1 MKFNHRQSIQKELT
15 PKRVLIIYGPRR
27 VGKTTMLM
35 SYLDGI
41 KIKEPLAKAFYAT
54 GDDMALRDLF
64 ATEDRSRLL
73 DFSRSYDILAIDEAQ
88 NVPKLGIG
96 IKMIIDAF
104 PEKRIILTG
113 SSSFDLSREIVEPL
127 TGRHFTMTL
136 LPVAQSEIEGSNF
149 EKKQKLADFLIYG
162 AYPEVVLEAD
172 ADKKQKILNELVSSY
187 LFKDILALDRIR
199 SPKLLL
205 NIVRSLAFQ
214 VGGEVSLNE
223 ISRTVGADI
232 KTVGRYIDLLEKM
245 FIIFKIGGFRRNLR
259 TEISKKAKYYFY
271 DNGIRNAAIAQFNG
285 LETRNDIGA
294 LWENFVAVEL
304 LKQNGIFGLNEN
316 LYFWRTHAGKEIDL
330 IRESA
335 RGLMAIE
342 CKWSDRDTIA
352 PSEWTSA
359 YPNASFSFVNKE
371 NYLETF
377 ARWSTGVGTK

>member
-1 MKFNHRQSIQKELT
+1 MKFNRLQSIQKELT

-35 SYLDGI
+35 SYLDET
-41 KIKEPLAKAFYAT
+41 KIKEPSARSFYAT
-54 GDDMALRDLF
+54 GDDMAVRDLF
-64 ATEDRSRLL
+64 AAEDRSRLL
-73 DFSRSYDILAIDEAQ
+73 DFSRPYDILTIDEAQ

-113 SSSFDLSREIVEPL
+113 SSSFDLSREIGEPL

-136 LPVAQSEIEGSNF
+136 LPVAQSEMEGSDF
-149 EKKQKLADFLIYG
+149 EKKQKLAEFLIYG
-162 AYPEVVLEAD
+162 TYPEVVLETD

-187 LFKDILALDRIR
+187 LFKDILALNRIR

-214 VGGEVSLNE
+214 IGGEVSFNE
-223 ISRTVGADI
+223 IARTVGVDV

-245 FIIFKIGGFRRNLR
+245 FVIFRVGGFRRNLR

-294 LWENFVAVEL
+294 LWENFIAAEF

-316 LYFWRTHAGKEIDL
+316 LYFWRTHAGKEIDMV
-330 IRESA
+330 RESA
-335 RGLMAIE
+335 RGLAAIE
-342 CKWSDRDTIA
+342 CKWSDRTSAA

-359 YPNASFSFVNKE
+359 YPASTFLCVNKE
-371 NYLETF
+371 NYLEIF
-377 ARWSTGVGTK
+377 LHRS

>member
-1 MKFNHRQSIQKELT
+1 MKFNRLQSIQKELT

-35 SYLDGI
+35 SYLDET
-41 KIKEPLAKAFYAT
+41 KIKEPSTKAFYAT
-54 GDDMALRDLF
+54 GDDIALRDLF

-96 IKMIIDAF
+96 VKMIIDAF

-113 SSSFDLSREIVEPL
+113 SSSFDLSREIGEPL

-136 LPVAQSEIEGSNF
+136 LPVAQSEMEGSDF
-149 EKKQKLADFLIYG
+149 EKKQKLAEFLIYG
-162 AYPEVVLEAD
+162 TYPEVVLEAD
-172 ADKKQKILNELVSSY
+172 AGKKQKILNELVSSY

-214 VGGEVSLNE
+214 IGGEVSLNE
-223 ISRTVGADI
+223 IARTVGADV

-245 FIIFKIGGFRRNLR
+245 FVIFRVGGFRRNLR

-285 LETRNDIGA
+285 LETRNDLGA
-294 LWENFVAVEL
+294 LWENFVAAEL

-316 LYFWRTHAGKEIDL
+316 LYFWRTHAGKEIDI
-330 IRESA
+330 IRQSS
-335 RGLMAIE
+335 RGLAAVE
-342 CKWSDRDTIA
+342 CKWSERQAAA

-359 YPNASFSFVNKE
+359 YPASSFSFINKE

-377 ARWSTGVGTK
+377 LRRS